1 MKENYR
7 DKYLLPKYNQFKNQK
22 ISAADFVQFAGS
34 VGIVSCPGGPI
45 VRTVVGRKDS
55 STPAPDGLLP
65 QAFGPGSDYQSLI
78 DLWESKTFSPRELA
92 ALMGAHSVSRSF
104 AQRQMPPGSSQ
115 DSTPT
120 EWDVKY
126 YIQTQSQPSSLPQ
139 GVHSFDS
146 DVNLSNATTEAGRA
160 FREFAGDAERWK
172 AEFAAAM
179 AKLSVLGISADEVE
193 GFVDCTELLR

>member
-7 DKYLLPKYNQFKNQK
+7 DKYLLPKYTQFKNSNV
-22 ISAADFVQFAGS
+22 SAADFVQFAGS
-34 VGIVSCPGGPI
+34 VGTTSCPGGPI
-45 VRTVVGRKDS
+45 VKTVVGRKDN

-65 QAFGPGSDYQSLI
+65 QAFGRGSDYQSLI

-104 AQRQMPPGSSQ
+104 AQRQIPPGSPQ

-126 YIQTQSQPSSLPQ
+126 YSQTQSQALPQ

-160 FREFAGDAERWK
+160 FREFAGDAEKWK

-179 AKLSVLGISADEVE
+179 AKLSVLGIPAEEVE